1 MSVTR
6 KSTASNHVA
15 GSNCPGPYCSG
26 SPAWTPP
33 SRRGFLQ
40 LGLAGFATLSL
51 PGIMRLQAAS
61 PPVAGDSGSS
71 REKTAVIMVWKPG
84 GCSHIDTY
92 DPKPNASSEYRG
104 PFSTISTKVP
114 GLQFTE
120 LLPRQAQIA
129 DKFTIH
135 RGMYQ
140 KAGGHPAG
148 SMQLLSGDS
157 DTRDKP
163 APRLPD
169 WMSVANY
176 VRSQDGPRSCPLPT
190 YVGVNPPTN
199 YTGPA
204 YLGDAYSPF
213 SVTGDPNSPNFVVPN
228 IGLTDRNEVN
238 RLDRRA
244 SLRQKLDTIERAF
257 DQQLELEALDQFET
271 QALTLLTNPAT
282 KEAFDLSK
290 EDDATRDRY
299 GRNTWGQQLLLARR
313 LVESGVEVLTT
324 SLHGP
329 LCGRV
334 QNWDDHAVNHHVFDA
349 LRFRADAYD
358 QAVTALIE
366 DIYERGLSKRVLVVV
381 TGEFGRT
388 PKISYQPSTGASN
401 ASAPA
406 GTKQPGRDHWPR
418 AFSNLWA
425 GGGIETGRFIGATDK
440 RGEDAIE
447 RLSGP
452 QDFLATIY
460 HHLRID
466 FENTLINDFNGRP
479 TRIVTDG
486 RPIDELIG

>member
-1 MSVTR
+1 MSNSR
-6 KSTASNHVA
+6 KTSPHAC
-15 GSNCPGPYCSG
+15 CPGPNNS
-26 SPAWTPP
+26 SATD
-33 SRRGFLQ
+33 RRGFMQ
-40 LGLAGFATLSL
+40 LGLAGFASLSL
-51 PGIMRLQAAS
+51 PGILRLQAEAAAAES
-61 PPVAGDSGSS
+61 ADGK

-92 DPKPNASSEYRG
+92 DPKPQAGSEYRG
-104 PFSTISTKVP
+104 PFSTIPTKVT

-120 LLPRQAQIA
+120 LLPRQAKIA
-129 DKFTIH
+129 DKFTIL
-135 RGMYQ
+135 RSMYQ
-140 KAGGHPAG
+140 NAGGHPAG

-176 VRSQDGPRSCPLPT
+176 MRSQEGPRTNPLPV
-190 YVGVNPPTN
+190 YVGVNPPTS
-199 YTGPA
+199 YTGAA

-213 SVTGDPNSPNFVVPN
+213 SVTGDPSSPNFVVPN
-228 IGLTDRNEVN
+228 IGLTDQNEIN
-238 RLDRRA
+238 RLGRRA
-244 SLRQKLDTIERAF
+244 TLRQKLDTIERAF
-257 DQQLELEALDQFET
+257 DQQGELGALDQFET
-271 QALTLLTNPAT
+271 QAMTLLTNPAT
-282 KEAFDLSK
+282 KDAFDLSK
-290 EDDATRDRY
+290 EDDRTRDRY

-313 LVESGVEVLTT
+313 LVEAGVEVLTS

-349 LRFRADAYD
+349 LRFRAEAYD
-358 QAVTALIE
+358 QAVSALIE
-366 DIYERGLSKRVLVVV
+366 DIYERGLNKRVLVVV

-388 PKISYQPSTGASN
+388 PTISYQPSTGAGN

-440 RGEDAIE
+440 RGEDSVE
-447 RLSGP
+447 RRCGP
-452 QDFLATIY
+452 GDFLATIY
-460 HHLRID
+460 HHLGID
-466 FENTLINDFNGRP
+466 SANTLLKDFNGRP
-479 TRIVTDG
+479 TPIVDHG
-486 RPIDELIG
+486 KPIPELIG

>member
-1 MSVTR
+1 MR
-6 KSTASNHVA
+6 
-15 GSNCPGPYCSG
+15 
-26 SPAWTPP
+26 
-33 SRRGFLQ
+33 
-40 LGLAGFATLSL
+40 LGIAGFASLSL
-51 PGIMRLQAAS
+51 PGILRLQAAS
-61 PPVAGDSGSS
+61 PATVGDGTNRT

-92 DPKPNASSEYRG
+92 DPKPQAGSEYRG
-104 PFSTISTKVP
+104 PFSTIPTKVA
-114 GLQFTE
+114 GMHFTE

-129 DKFTIH
+129 DKFTVL
-135 RGMYQ
+135 RSMYQ
-140 KAGGHPAG
+140 NAGGHPAG

-176 VRSQDGPRSCPLPT
+176 LRSQEGPRTNPLPV
-190 YVGVNPPTN
+190 YVGVNPPTS
-199 YTGPA
+199 YTGAA

-213 SVTGDPNSPNFVVPN
+213 SVSGDPNAPNFVVPN
-228 IGLTDRNEVN
+228 IGLTDQNEIN
-238 RLDRRA
+238 RLGRRA
-244 SLRQKLDTIERAF
+244 TLREKLDTIERAF
-257 DQQLELEALDQFET
+257 DQQGELGALDQFET
-271 QALTLLTNPAT
+271 QAMTLLTNPRT
-282 KEAFDLSK
+282 KDAFDLSQ
-290 EDDATRDRY
+290 EDDRTRDRY

-313 LVESGVEVLTT
+313 LIEAGVEVLTS

-366 DIYERGLSKRVLVVV
+366 DIHERGLDKRVLVVV

-388 PKISYQPSTGASN
+388 PLISYSPSTGVGD

-425 GGGIETGRFIGATDK
+425 GGGIQTGQFIGATDK
-440 RGEDAIE
+440 RGEDSVE
-447 RLSGP
+447 RRCGP
-452 QDFLATIY
+452 GDFLATIY
-460 HHLRID
+460 HHLGID
-466 FENTLINDFNGRP
+466 SSNVLIKDFNGRP
-479 TRIVTDG
+479 TPIVNHG
-486 RPIDELIG
+486 KPIPELIG